1 MLTLRKTKKGKLMT
15 MTYSFERNF
24 DRWETEPDYFDEV
37 LVEEQES
44 EKASNEISIDE
55 ISEIDSELEFDE
67 EFDL

>member
-1 MLTLRKTKKGKLMT
+1 MT